1 MLLDVGGLGLAVIE
15 KNGLVDTLVGASCY
29 VSQGVSDGGSTVLS
43 VILVCIAA
51 EGSVLYL
58 EYTTLCQP
66 ILAFGYPFIRE
77 CDILCSEDQGEI
89 SFSNQ
94 RQRML

>member
-1 MLLDVGGLGLAVIE
+1 MDLSTRWWA
-15 KNGLVDTLVGASCY
+15 NPA
-29 VSQGVSDGGSTVLS
+29 VSQGVSDGGSTTVLF

-66 ILAFGYPFIRE
+66 ILAFGCSFIRE